1 MLDDS
6 PLTEGQQ
13 ERVRELCKAEDLLT
27 ITRTIFSNPSLDG
40 RSKEGRIIREFLQ
53 AEGLEYK
60 TTKYRN
66 DQSSV
71 TRLTEQHK
79 QFIEAHVE
87 ELTAIQISKTLFGPD
102 ITPLHGGARL
112 VKDHCTTLL
121 ANKTKVDERAYATHG
136 YDPPATIKQ
145 ACGKINSCATVH
157 LNPAKLSAREKMGV
171 EYLIQIMSTPRFV
184 TTIRRFID
192 LEDRNV
198 FESQFIIHVWDKPD
212 LTSEEVALYTNL
224 CQDYVLQIK
233 TAKHLEKLSKMF
245 ELQSDDERTSISMA
259 QTIREK
265 NEEFDKIA
273 KRIQSLIDK
282 LNGKRV
288 DRIKNQQNRNIS
300 ILPLIQEFQ
309 EEEGRQ
315 RMIMIA
321 ELQREVASEEADRIE
336 DMSDLKARLL
346 GINKRDAL

>member
-1 MLDDS
+1 MHDDS
-6 PLTEGQQ
+6 LLTEGQQ
-13 ERVRELCKAEDLLT
+13 ERVRELCKTEDLLT
-27 ITRTIFSNPSLDG
+27 ITRDIFANPSLDG
-40 RSKEGRIIREFLQ
+40 RSKEGRIIREFLK

-66 DQSSV
+66 DDSSV

-87 ELTAIQISKTLFGPD
+87 ELTAIQISKTLFGSE

-112 VKDHCTTLL
+112 VKDYCTTLL
-121 ANKTKVDERAYATHG
+121 ANKRK
-136 YDPPATIKQ
+136 
-145 ACGKINSCATVH
+145 
-157 LNPAKLSAREKMGV
+157 

-233 TAKHLEKLSKMF
+233 TARHLEKLSKMF

-309 EEEGRQ
+309 EEEGRR

-321 ELQREVASEEADRIE
+321 ELQREAASGEADRLE
-336 DMSDLKARLL
+336 DLSDLKARLL

>member
-1 MLDDS
+1 MSDDS
-6 PLTEGQQ
+6 LLTEGQQ
-13 ERVRELCKAEDLLT
+13 KRVRELCKTEDLLT
-27 ITRTIFSNPSLDG
+27 ITRDIFANPTLDG
-40 RSKEGRIIREFLQ
+40 RSKEGRIIREFLKE
-53 AEGLEYK
+53 EGLEYK
-60 TTKYRN
+60 TTKYKHGEAA
-66 DQSSV
+66 V

-79 QFIEAHVE
+79 QFIESHFDE
-87 ELTAIQISKTLFGPD
+87 ITAIQISKTLFGPD

-112 VKDHCTTLL
+112 VKDYCNTLL
-121 ANKTKVDERAYATHG
+121 SNKKSTDERAYAVHG
-136 YDPPATIKQ
+136 YDPPSTVKQ
-145 ACGKINSCATVH
+145 VCDKINACATAH
-157 LNPAKLSAREKMGV
+157 LNPSKLSAREKMGV
-171 EYLIQIMSTPRFV
+171 EYLIKVMRAPRFV

-233 TAKHLEKLSKMF
+233 TAKHLEKLSRMF
-245 ELQSDDERTSISMA
+245 ELQSEEDRTTISMA

-288 DRIKNQQNRNIS
+288 DRIKNQQNRNVS

-321 ELQREVASEEADRIE
+321 EMQRQVASEEADRIE
-336 DMSDLKARLL
+336 DMSELKARLL
-346 GINKRDAL
+346 GISKRDAL

>member
-1 MLDDS
+1 MHDDS
-6 PLTEGQQ
+6 PLTEGQ
-13 ERVRELCKAEDLLT
+13 RKRARELCKTEDLLS
-27 ITRTIFSNPSLDG
+27 ITRDIFANPSLDG
-40 RSKEGRIIREFLQ
+40 RSKEGRIIREFLNS
-53 AEGLEYK
+53 EGLEYK
-60 TTKYRN
+60 TTKYKNN
-66 DQSSV
+66 DSPV

-79 QFIEAHVE
+79 QFIDAHFD
-87 ELTAIQISKTLFGPD
+87 ELTAIQISKTLFGSE

-112 VKDHCTTLL
+112 VRDYCTTLL
-121 ANKTKVDERAYATHG
+121 ANKRKVDDRAYAVHS
-136 YDPPATIKQ
+136 YDPPGTIKQ
-145 ACGKINSCATVH
+145 MCEKINSNATVH

-192 LEDRNV
+192 LEDRSV

-321 ELQREVASEEADRIE
+321 EMQREVASEEADRLE
-336 DMSDLKARLL
+336 DLSDLKARLL
-346 GINKRDAL
+346 GINKRDAI

>member
-1 MLDDS
+1 MRDDC

-13 ERVRELCKAEDLLT
+13 KRVKELCKTEDLLT
-27 ITRTIFSNPSLDG
+27 ITREIFSNQSLDG
-40 RSKEGRIIREFLQ
+40 RSKEGRIIREFLKE
-53 AEGLEYK
+53 EGLEYK
-60 TTKYRN
+60 TTKYKHDN
-66 DQSSV
+66 AAV

-79 QFIEAHVE
+79 QFIDSHFD
-87 ELTAIQISKTLFGPD
+87 ELTAIQISKTLFGTE
-102 ITPLHGGARL
+102 ITPLHSGARL
-112 VKDHCTTLL
+112 VKDYCTTLL
-121 ANKTKVDERAYATHG
+121 SKKSRENDRAYAVHG
-136 YDPPATIKQ
+136 YDPPSSIKQ
-145 ACGKINSCATVH
+145 ACDRINNCATAH
-157 LNPAKLSAREKMGV
+157 LNPSKLSAREKMGV
-171 EYLIQIMSTPRFV
+171 EYLMKIMSTPRFV

-288 DRIKNQQNRNIS
+288 DRIKNQQNRSVS

-321 ELQREVASEEADRIE
+321 EMQREVASEEADRIE

-346 GINKRDAL
+346 GINKRDAI